1 MNQPALEAVGLEKR
15 FGSVV
20 ALAGVDL
27 VMPTGTVLGLL
38 GPNGAGKTTVV
49 RILATL
55 LRPDAGRA
63 RVAGHDV
70 ASQPDAVRRSIGL
83 AGQYAAVDSYLTGRE
98 NLRMVGRLSGLA
110 GPASR
115 GRADELLEQFD
126 LASVGDRVVG
136 GYSGGMRR
144 RLDVAAS
151 LVAKPPVLFLDEPTA
166 GLDPRSRR
174 ALWSTIANFTADG
187 SSVLLTTQY
196 LEEADELAD
205 SITIIDQGRVV
216 ATGTADELKA
226 RVGGERL
233 ELRVPAGVDPAAVA
247 GAIADLGTGPPTVDK
262 AAGTVTLPV
271 SDAGALLRA
280 AARLSADQLTVT
292 DAALRRPSLDDA
304 FLALTGRSAPALSS
318 ASESRASSEDI
329 A

>member
-1 MNQPALEAVGLEKR
+1 MTQPALEAFGLEKR
-15 FGSVV
+15 FGGVV

-27 VMPTGTVLGLL
+27 VMPAGTVLGLL

-55 LRPDAGRA
+55 LRPDAGHA

-98 NLRMVGRLSGLA
+98 NLRMVGRLSGLS
-110 GPASR
+110 GPAA
-115 GRADELLEQFD
+115 RARAEELLEQFD
-126 LASVGDRVVG
+126 LAGSGDRVVR

-151 LVAKPPVLFLDEPTA
+151 LVASPPVLFLDEPTA

-174 ALWSTIANFTADG
+174 ALWSTIADLADHG

-205 SITIIDQGRVV
+205 AITIIDQGRVV
-216 ATGTADELKA
+216 ATGTADALKA

-233 ELRVPAGVDPAAVA
+233 ELRVPAGVDPTAVA

-262 AAGTVTLPV
+262 EAGTVILPV
-271 SDAGALLRA
+271 SDAGALFRA
-280 AARLSADQLTVT
+280 AARLSADELTVT
-292 DAALRRPSLDDA
+292 DAALRRPSLDDV
-304 FLALTGRSAPALSS
+304 FLALTGRSAHATSS
-318 ASESRASSEDI
+318 APEPRKSPEDL